1 MAAPSRVLLAF
12 GTPRG
17 DEADEADRQAIASL
31 ATGFGREGLPVESG
45 LGADELLA
53 RAAIDDL
60 VVLSTGV
67 GDVAAAL
74 GGLRARLGVP
84 ATPEHGVPP
93 VIVIGD
99 GQRRG
104 DALAAGANAFIP
116 KPAFVKD
123 VVTLGRILCMPREGF
138 EPGWGGELDSLHLY
152 YIVRALGA
160 AGKTGVLSLNRNGR
174 RGELRFFEGEVTS
187 AQVGALHGQAAFHQ
201 LLLWPDATFDLRA
214 ESVVRRQQIPLSPKE
229 ILDDAERFLRAFAE
243 LSDGISPA
251 AIFDQDLVKSAENV
265 DKIPRE
271 IQPLVR
277 LFDGERTVAD
287 VIEESAL
294 RLNETLQVMGRLI
307 ALGVLVRVTEP
318 RQPRDHS
325 AALQVED
332 WVVGQSPPAAGGARV
347 RRKSDKTPAH
357 GAPAADWGRL
367 GVVAAWESASYAPVV
382 PSLSATGEI
391 QAITDVARAAEEP
404 KNVGTNGNKR
414 TGTTGQV
421 AAIAEK
427 KDKTG
432 PMSPAAKKR
441 GRASSANPIVREKH
455 FADHEQAFFDEEHH
469 IAAQHAEPGHEAF
482 DDLDEGKPKVGF
494 WKRLFS
500 RDDGHKPRKKGKT
513 SKTMKAVKK

>member
-1 MAAPSRVLLAF
+1 VAAPSRVLLAF

-17 DEADEADRQAIASL
+17 DDADEADRQALASL
-31 ATGFGREGLPVESG
+31 ALGFAREGLAVESD
-45 LGADELLA
+45 LGAEELLA
-53 RAAIDDL
+53 RAAVDDL
-60 VVLSTGV
+60 VILSTGV
-67 GDVAAAL
+67 GDVRGAV
-74 GGLRARLGVP
+74 GGLRARLGAP
-84 ATPEHGVPP
+84 ASPEHGVPP

-99 GQRRG
+99 GGRRG
-104 DALAAGANAFIP
+104 DALGAGANAFIA

-160 AGKTGVLSLNRNGR
+160 AGKTGILSLNRNGR
-174 RGELRFFEGEVTS
+174 RGELRFYEGEVTS

-251 AIFDQDLVKSAENV
+251 AIFDQDLVKAAENV

-287 VIEESAL
+287 VIEESPL

-307 ALGVLVRVTEP
+307 ALGVLHRVASP
-318 RQPRDHS
+318 RQRDHS
-325 AALQVED
+325 AALHVED
-332 WVVGQSPPAAGGARV
+332 WVVGQSPPAAAGERV

-357 GAPAADWGRL
+357 GAPAADWGSL

-391 QAITDVARAAEEP
+391 QAITDVPSGVPAEAP
-404 KNVGTNGNKR
+404 KNMASNGNQR
-414 TGTTGQV
+414 SGTTGQV
-421 AAIAEK
+421 AAIA
-427 KDKTG
+427 DK
-432 PMSPAAKKR
+432 PAKKR
-441 GRASSANPIVREKH
+441 GRASSANPVIKDAH
-455 FADHEQAFFDEEHH
+455 FADHEQAFFDEEHR
-469 IAAQHAEPGHEAF
+469 IAATHAAEPDHHESF
-482 DDLDEGKPKVGF
+482 EDLDAPKPKVGF
-494 WKRLFS
+494 WKRILRS
-500 RDDGHKPRKKGKT
+500 LGIASGKPE
-513 SKTMKAVKK
+513 A